1 MVDIITAV
9 LIGFCFAAL
18 VGAFTF
24 LGYKK
29 SENDTK
35 VRIQEIQHGIHKE
48 NKKTDFS
55 NGYTPMW
62 TERRWYPT
70 TTDRVDNNDSIT
82 EQKNAFTSNTTNK
95 TCDLDPTT
103 VFPKVEEAK
112 NYKAESNEPIA

>member
-1 MVDIITAV
+1 MVDIITAI
-9 LIGFCFAAL
+9 LIGFCFAVL

-24 LGYKK
+24 LSYKR
-29 SENDTK
+29 SENDTEI
-35 VRIQEIQHGIHKE
+35 RIQEIQHGIPKE

-82 EQKNAFTSNTTNK
+82 KMENVVTSTSNK
-95 TCDLDPTT
+95 VCDLDPTT
-103 VFPKVEEAK
+103 AFPKVEEAK
-112 NYKAESNEPIA
+112 NYKAEPNDSIA